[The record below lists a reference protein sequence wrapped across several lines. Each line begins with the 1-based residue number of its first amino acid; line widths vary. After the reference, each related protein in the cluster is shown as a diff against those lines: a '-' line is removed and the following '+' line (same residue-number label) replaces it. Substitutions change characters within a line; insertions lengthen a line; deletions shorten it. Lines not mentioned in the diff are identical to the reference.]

1 MINGLPCNNR
11 KPGLTHRR
19 PALLTLIATAMVLT
33 ASVMAAQVPVVN
45 SPLVPGE
52 KAPGSKAF
60 TLTVNGTGFV
70 SGATV
75 YWNGSART
83 TTYVKSTQLTA
94 SILSTDV
101 TTAGTATVTV
111 ANPSGPQSNAA
122 HFEIIKS
129 GFTVAYGTVNYA
141 TDPTPNDIAAA
152 DFNGD
157 GNVDLV
163 AATGNNSISVLL
175 GNGTGTFPTHVQY
188 GVPGNPV
195 AITVGDFNND
205 GKLDVATADQYT
217 GQVSVLLGNG
227 DGTFQTHNEYS
238 AGPEPVALATADVN
252 GDGKLD
258 LIVVDQ
264 NGNEISVLLGNG
276 DGTFQAPKNYATG
289 KGPEGLAIG
298 DFNGDGKLDVAVANN
313 SDNTVSI
320 LLGNGD
326 GTFQTQV
333 TYATAV
339 TPNAVAVGDFN
350 GDGVLDLAVCTSN
363 KSVSVLLGNSN
374 GTFQNHKEYSIGA
387 NAFVVVVADVNSDG
401 KLDIVT
407 ANYGDNTI
415 SALTGK
421 GDGTFNAQAVMPSGA
436 TPSGMA
442 IADFNNN
449 GKLDVAVAATSANAA
464 GVLLDSELV
473 LSPGSIGF
481 GTQTSGFVSASKT
494 VSLKNQGTTTYT
506 LGTLSLVGAYPTD
519 FSVTNNCGTTI
530 AAGKECNFTITF
542 DPQLCEYANAQEL
555 ITNNGSAVGFQMTG
569 TGNTPLTLSPR
580 TMNFQQY
587 QLIGTSSAPKTDT
600 FTNDAGVSIVFS
612 KIDLEGVNESE
623 FNLEAPSSGTNCLTL
638 PGGALGPGAA
648 CSTNV
653 DFCPTESGGAN
664 VTQVYY
670 GNFCLAKQGLLIS
683 GNGTA
688 VKVTPVSITFPTT
701 KVGSTSTSVVTFQNA
716 GSTAMAITSA
726 TFTGTAAVFG
736 IQSNTC
742 NFVQGSGGSVPANS
756 SCTFTLYFTPT
767 ATGTQTG
774 TFSIGDPD
782 PTGPQVVKL
791 TGTGD

>member
-1 MINGLPCNNR
+1 MINGLPRSIR
-11 KPGLTHRR
+11 KLGSTDIWLTS
-19 PALLTLIATAMVLT
+19 IATALVLT
-33 ASVMAAQVPVVN
+33 ASVVMAQVPVVN
-45 SPLVPGE
+45 SPLVPGQ
-52 KAPGSKAF
+52 KTPGSKAF

-75 YWNGSART
+75 YWNGSSRT
-83 TTYVKSTQLTA
+83 TTFVKSTQLTA
-94 SILSTDV
+94 SINATDV
-101 TTAGTATVTV
+101 AKAGTATVTV
-111 ANPSGPQSNAA
+111 ANPSGPQSNVA
-122 HFEIIKS
+122 HFEIVKG

-141 TDPTPNDIAAA
+141 TDPTPNDIAAG

-157 GNVDLV
+157 GNQDLV
-163 AATGNNSISVLL
+163 VATGNNSISVLL
-175 GNGTGTFPTHVQY
+175 GNGTGAFPTHVQY

-205 GKLDVATADQYT
+205 GKLDVATADQYS

-238 AGPEPVALATADVN
+238 VGPEPVALATADVN

-258 LIVVDQ
+258 LVVVDQ

-276 DGTFQAPKNYATG
+276 DGTFKTQTTYATG
-289 KGPEGLAIG
+289 KGPSGLAIG

-326 GTFQTQV
+326 GTFQTEV
-333 TYATAV
+333 PYATAV

-387 NAFVVVVADVNSDG
+387 NAFVVAVADVNSDG

-415 SALTGK
+415 SALVGN
-421 GDGTFNAQAVMPSGA
+421 GDGTFKGQDVMPSGA
-436 TPSGMA
+436 TPAGIA

-494 VSLKNQGTTTYT
+494 VNLKNQGTTTYT
-506 LGTLSLVGAYPTD
+506 LGTLSQTGAYPTD
-519 FSVTNNCGTTI
+519 FNVANACGSTL
-530 AAGKECNFTITF
+530 AAGASCNFTITF

-569 TGNTPLTLSPR
+569 TGNTPLTLTPR
-580 TMNFQQY
+580 TMNFSTY
-587 QLIGTSSAPKTDT
+587 QLVGTCSAAKTDT
-600 FTNDAGVSIVFS
+600 FTNDAGVAFVFS
-612 KIDLEGVNESE
+612 KIDLEGVNMSE
-623 FNLEAPSSGTNCLTL
+623 FQLQAPSSGTNCLTL
-638 PGGALGPGAA
+638 PGGSLAAGAN

-653 DFCPTESGGAN
+653 VFCPTEAGGAN

-670 GNFCLAKQGLLIS
+670 GNFCLAKQGLLIQ
-683 GNGTA
+683 GNATA
-688 VKVTPVSITFPTT
+688 VKVTPTSITFPTT

-716 GSTAMAITSA
+716 GSTAMSISSAYFTATSN
-726 TFTGTAAVFG
+726 VFS

-742 NFVQGSGGSVPANS
+742 GYVQGSGGSVPANT
-756 SCTFTLYFTPT
+756 SCTFTLAYTPI
-767 ATGTQTG
+767 ATGTTTG
-774 TFSIGDPD
+774 TFFIGDPD
-782 PTGPQVVKL
+782 QTGPQQVKL
-791 TGTGD
+791 SGTGD